1 MKLWN
6 ACCTGDSDFIQNLS
20 PDLPFIDGLLNMKNH
35 PVFVSRLLTGAII
48 ARIVILY
55 ISHTC
60 YMQGPFTPLVIAVQY
75 GHKQVVDCLLQKG
88 AKPNAPTEVC
98 TAALYIIMLHVL

>member
-55 ISHTC
+55 ISP
-60 YMQGPFTPLVIAVQY
+60 YMLHAGAV
-75 GHKQVVDCLLQKG
+75 HSSSHC
-88 AKPNAPTEVC
+88 C
-98 TAALYIIMLHVL
+98 TIWTQAGSMYEIYIISLS